1 MSNSKER
8 GRLGDILLREFG
20 EYATALTEAGEDWAT
35 VWWHERWAPETRLRW
50 LHGRFL
56 LAREMAAAV
65 GVWMDDEEITA
76 EHTARLEYLQMFPD
90 GTPSLTSG

>member
-1 MSNSKER
+1 MSNVKER

-20 EYATALTEAGEDWAT
+20 ELADALTEAGYDWTA
-35 VWWHERWAPETRLRW
+35 VWYCESWPSASRLRW

-65 GVWMDDEEITA
+65 GVHIPDEEITQQHR
-76 EHTARLEYLQMFPD
+76 ERLEYLRLFPD
-90 GTPSLTSG
+90 GPPSLTDQ